1 MAMSESDQFRQ
12 YADEALL
19 WVAKSKTEEEK
30 PERALSTIRQTGTA
44 AALEECSGLADQINA
59 KLLQC
64 QSKDFAQAE
73 VEALQAFLER
83 AAAVLKKL

>member
-1 MAMSESDQFRQ
+1 MS
-12 YADEALL
+12 DE
-19 WVAKSKTEEEK
+19 KSMPMPGKVKEPRAELEDRERMT
-30 PERALSTIRQTGTA
+30 ERALSTIRQTGTA

-64 QSKDFAQAE
+64 QSKDFAPAE